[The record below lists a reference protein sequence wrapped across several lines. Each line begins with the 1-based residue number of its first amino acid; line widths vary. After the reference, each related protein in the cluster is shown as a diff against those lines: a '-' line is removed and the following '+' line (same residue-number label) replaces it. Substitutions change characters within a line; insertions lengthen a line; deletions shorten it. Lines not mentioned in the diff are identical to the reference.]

1 MSNLALD
8 GNTSFIGTQ
17 FIKLLN
23 TGTSNLATESYV
35 DTAVANGGGGGGADL
50 TNYYDKT
57 ETDGLLSTKLNIN
70 SPQNME
76 GTLNIGS
83 VGGTSKIIINAV
95 SSSKDFYVN
104 GDAQVLG
111 NHLVNSLDST
121 AYIKGASLITNTF
134 NTDNLNDIFF
144 QSNGATYASL
154 DVSTNDFIVFKNL
167 LTHYILKTDTLDTYS
182 NTTLEI
188 QRNNDTF
195 LQLRTD
201 IIDTL
206 PVRL

>member
-57 ETDGLLSTKLNIN
+57 ETDGLLNTKLNIN

-95 SSSKDFYVN
+95 SSSKVFYVN

-154 DVSTNDFIVFKNL
+154 DVSTNDFIVLKICL
-167 LTHYILKTDTLDTYS
+167 QIILWIHTAT
-182 NTTLEI
+182 
-188 QRNNDTF
+188 QH
-195 LQLRTD
+195 
-201 IIDTL
+201 
-206 PVRL
+206 